1 MSQEPVEPEER
12 DPDTR
17 SAESLSKGTAE
28 ELAEQAGGVS
38 SILAPLALAF
48 WRMRGAFEREVGTS
62 AATWFLLELL
72 LREEGISQR
81 EAGQRFEIDPSRITR
96 LSQKLESEGL
106 LRRERDPEDNRVMR
120 LYLTPEGRAMVGE
133 LRERRERF
141 ESRAHES
148 VGAESAEELR
158 RTLHTLAKAMDEEAE

>member
-1 MSQEPVEPEER
+1 MEPEIKTTS
-12 DPDTR
+12 TR
-17 SAESLSKGTAE
+17 SAESHSTGTAE

-72 LREEGISQR
+72 LREEGISQG

-96 LSQKLESEGL
+96 ISQKLESEGL
-106 LRRERDPEDNRVMR
+106 LRRERDSEDNRVMR
-120 LYLTPEGRAMVGE
+120 LYLTPEGRATVGE

-141 ESRAHES
+141 ERRARES
-148 VGAESAEELR
+148 VGEESAEELR
-158 RTLHTLAKAMDEEAE
+158 RTLHTLTRAMDEQAE